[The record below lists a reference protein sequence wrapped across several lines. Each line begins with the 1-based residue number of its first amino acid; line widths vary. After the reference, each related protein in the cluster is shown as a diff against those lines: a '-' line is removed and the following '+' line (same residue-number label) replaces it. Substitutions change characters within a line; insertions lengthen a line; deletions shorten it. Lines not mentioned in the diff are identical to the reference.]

1 MISPQSIAIATSATG
16 LIGQEGKIFS
26 STIKYCIGYV
36 IILGLI
42 VYFGRYLV
50 ILGV

>member
-16 LIGQEGKIFS
+16 LIGSEGKIL
-26 STIKYCIGYV
+26 STTVKYGLGYV

-42 VYFGRYLV
+42 VYCGGG
-50 ILGV
+50 ILSLF